1 MLHNRIK
8 FKIGVAINDEKR
20 PYIKSKELIEKNSK
34 TEMHTLNIT
43 YAL

>member
-8 FKIGVAINDEKR
+8 FKIGVAVNDEKR
-20 PYIKSKELIEKNSK
+20 PCIESKEELIK
-34 TEMHTLNIT
+34 TEMHTLNTT